1 MDLLCIQL
9 YLDELI
15 HMTLSI
21 LLIKKQLIIV
31 LVDYQDAVFQNGMSC
46 IVSIHWCKNK
56 KSIKIVLPFIAYF
69 VRLTG
74 IKNCGSKILN
84 RLLFPWRFSFYKHFC
99 AFLLAILGNKISSRS
114 NGIGRF
120 PRSLLFSMF
129 AFKEFTKHLKGLHG
143 MGITNLVLSFNLH
156 FAYK

>member
-1 MDLLCIQL
+1 MHCFNSLVLTVSTQHIQVT
-9 YLDELI
+9 ER
-15 HMTLSI
+15 S
-21 LLIKKQLIIV
+21 
-31 LVDYQDAVFQNGMSC
+31 
-46 IVSIHWCKNK
+46 

-74 IKNCGSKILN
+74 IENCGSKILN
-84 RLLFPWRFSFYKHFC
+84 RLLFPRRFSFYKHFC

-129 AFKEFTKHLKGLHG
+129 AFKEFKKHLKGLHG

-156 FAYK
+156 FTQKFKVQVFLIRTRRTETMTKHPR